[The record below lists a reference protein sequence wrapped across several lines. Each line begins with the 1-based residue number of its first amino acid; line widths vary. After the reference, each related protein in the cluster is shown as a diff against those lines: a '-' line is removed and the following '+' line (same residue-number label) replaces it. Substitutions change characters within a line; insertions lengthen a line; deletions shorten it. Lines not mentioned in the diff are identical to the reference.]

1 MIGKISYRTLG
12 RTGISVSEL
21 AVGCGPIANLMT
33 GQDRENQI
41 AVLQRAIDC
50 GLNWIDTA
58 ATYGQGQS
66 ETSIGRALNALNAA
80 GRVHIATKVRLL
92 PEDLQ
97 DIKAAVRKSIEGS
110 LTRLGVSRVALLQLH
125 NAITD
130 RRGDEA
136 TSITPQDVLG
146 RSGVLDAL
154 LQLRA
159 EGLTE
164 FVGLTAV
171 GQANPLRTVIA
182 SGGFDT
188 MQVPYNLLNPSAGF
202 DLPASFP
209 ETNYGN
215 VMSLAAEQ
223 RMGVFVIRVFA
234 AGALLNQDPGP
245 YTAASKFFTLDLYR
259 RDQIRAQQLRESFGS
274 ETDLKELSVR
284 FALQHPC
291 VHSAIIGFSQPQHVA
306 EAITFAQRGAIP
318 DLELKQISPVL
329 SATD

>member
-1 MIGKISYRTLG
+1 MTGKTAYRTLG
-12 RTGISVSEL
+12 RTGIAVSEL
-21 AVGCGPIANLMT
+21 AVGCGPIAGLMT
-33 GQDRENQI
+33 GHDQENQI

-50 GLNWIDTA
+50 GLNWVDTA

-66 ETSIGRALNALNAA
+66 ESSIGRTLQALNAV
-80 GRVHIATKVRLL
+80 GRVHVATKVRLL
-92 PEDLQ
+92 PEDVR
-97 DIKAAVRKSIEGS
+97 DIKTAVRKSVEGS
-110 LTRLGVSRVALLQLH
+110 LARLGVSRVTLLQLH

-146 RSGVLDAL
+146 KDGVLESL
-154 LQLRA
+154 MQLRG
-159 EGLTE
+159 EGLCE

-171 GQANPLRTVIA
+171 GQANPLRTVVA

-202 DLPASFP
+202 DLPGGFP

-215 VMSLAAEQ
+215 VISLAREQ
-223 RMGVFVIRVFA
+223 QMGVFVIRVFA
-234 AGALLNQDPGP
+234 AGALLNQEPSP

-259 RDQIRAQQLRESFGS
+259 RDRDRAQQLRDSLGS
-274 ETDLKELSVR
+274 VSDLKELSIR

-291 VHSAIIGFSQPQHVA
+291 VHSAIIGFSLPQHVD
-306 EAITFAQRGAIP
+306 EAITFAQRGPIP
-318 DLELKQISPVL
+318 AAELKQIL
-329 SATD
+329 SAHS